1 MRGEACN
8 RISPPPAGEMRGD
21 FCGDKRDQK
30 PPSGCRGDASGTM
43 PALGDARCRAAPMG
57 GTRGDAWVR
66 TGTPSGATRG
76 DALNRNAPP
85 PSAGATGD
93 FRGDSG
99 ATPPLHHAR
108 PRGAVGR
115 PPRWACDAWGTCSS
129 TQWTT
134 RPLAEVEGRDDD
146 VVLQPRVAADRG
158 VGEPEAGEDDDFHA
172 QQEQHQCNEP
182 PCRTPPRQRR
192 RFSIKQAGPP
202 KQPRRGRR
210 PAPRAPSPCR

>member
-85 PSAGATGD
+85 PSAGATLGD
-93 FRGDSG
+93 FRGDNRGHPCS
-99 ATPPLHHAR
+99 PHAR
-108 PRGAVGR
+108 ARGRRGDA
-115 PPRWACDAWGTCSS
+115 PPRATGAAAPLTDDSA
-129 TQWTT
+129 
-134 RPLAEVEGRDDD
+134 LAEVEGRDD
-146 VVLQPRVAADRG
+146 AASSRRSPIISVG
-158 VGEPEAGEDDDFHA
+158 V
-172 QQEQHQCNEP
+172 
-182 PCRTPPRQRR
+182 
-192 RFSIKQAGPP
+192 S
-202 KQPRRGRR
+202 
-210 PAPRAPSPCR
+210 